1 MTAIPACKE
10 CKHFRV
16 HRDDMFSTCA
26 LYQYE
31 NVDYFNGTVTKHNA
45 LALAMRDKEQYC
57 GREGKNFEQR
67 EVPVEIKKSSKWDHF
82 KNFLRLID
90 F

>member
-1 MTAIPACKE
+1 MTTTIPACKE
-10 CKHFRV
+10 CNHFRV

-57 GREGKNFEQR
+57 GREGKNFEQKQY
-67 EVPVEIKKSSKWDHF
+67 VEEEIFSFRQYIKQKLFKWD
-82 KNFLRLID
+82 
-90 F
+90 

>member
-1 MTAIPACKE
+1 MTFQIPACRE

-45 LALAMRDKEQYC
+45 LALAMRDKEEYC
-57 GREGKNFEQR
+57 GREGKHFEQK
-67 EVPVEIKKSSKWDHF
+67 EFVEEETFSFRQYIKQKLFKWD
-82 KNFLRLID
+82 
-90 F
+90 

>member
-1 MTAIPACKE
+1 MTFQIPACRE

-57 GREGKNFEQR
+57 GREGKNFEQKQY
-67 EVPVEIKKSSKWDHF
+67 VEEEIFSFRQYIKQKLFKWD
-82 KNFLRLID
+82 
-90 F
+90 

>member
-1 MTAIPACKE
+1 MTTIPACRE
-10 CKHFRV
+10 CKHFRES
-16 HRDDMFSTCA
+16 RDDMFSTCA

-57 GREGKNFEQR
+57 GREGKNFEQKQY
-67 EVPVEIKKSSKWDHF
+67 VEEEIFSFRQYIKQKLFKWD
-82 KNFLRLID
+82 
-90 F
+90 